1 MKYKYR
7 ISAVNSGMYNKGDSM
22 NAWTWTVFQLM
33 TQAAMNDHDEKI
45 KAETT
50 NFISNLLDN
59 KVIDFP
65 GIYK

>member
-1 MKYKYR
+1 
-7 ISAVNSGMYNKGDSM
+7 MYNKGDSM